1 MENKLISLIIPVYNT
16 SKYLRECLDSVINQ
30 SYKNLEIII
39 INDGSTD
46 NSLDIINEYKEKDG
60 RIKVL
65 DIPNSGGGNARNKGL
80 DIATGDYIGF
90 VDSDDSIELKMYEI
104 MMKEIIKNNV
114 EMSIC
119 DYSLSSTFD
128 INKPI
133 KETIMDNHTLMKEL
147 LKDET
152 ITSHFWRKLYPAKVF
167 KTNRFNNRKVVHDM
181 SLDHILL
188 KEINSAVYFDAP
200 LYIYRQT
207 NPTNLSNTNALKL
220 ESSLNRAKVM
230 IDRIEFTKKYYPD
243 LTNILVNKAAMFIMS
258 SYAKLTL
265 IYKDNKED
273 KKYLE
278 DYLNANLDL
287 FLKDKDTPK
296 YYKVVLYAINH
307 HLKPI
312 VYIASK
318 YYIHG
323 LQHSS

>member
-1 MENKLISLIIPVYNT
+1 MGNKLISLIIPVYNT

-133 KETIMDNHTLMKEL
+133 KETIMDNRTLMKEL

-312 VYIASK
+312 TYIASK
-318 YYIHG
+318 YYISTLKH
-323 LQHSS
+323 

>member
-1 MENKLISLIIPVYNT
+1 MENELISLIIPVYNT
-16 SKYLRECLDSVINQ
+16 EKYLRGCLDCVINQ
-30 SYKNLEIII
+30 TYKNLEIII

-46 NSLDIINEYKEKDG
+46 NSLDIINKYASNDK

-90 VDSDDSIELKMYEI
+90 VDSDDTLELSMYELLMHYI
-104 MMKEIIKNNV
+104 KKNNV
-114 EMSIC
+114 EMAIC
-119 DYSLSSTFD
+119 DYSTSSTYD
-128 INKPI
+128 LNKPI
-133 KETIMDNHTLMKEL
+133 KEVILDNHELMKEL
-147 LKDET
+147 LDDNI

-188 KEINSAVYFDAP
+188 KEINSAVHIDAP
-200 LYIYRQT
+200 LYIYRES
-207 NPTNLSNTNALKL
+207 NPDNLSNTNALKL

-243 LTNILVNKAAMFIMS
+243 LTYILVNKAAMFIMS

-278 DYLNANLDL
+278 DYLDNNLDL

-296 YYKVVLYAINH
+296 YYKIILYSIVKNI
-307 HLKPI
+307 KPI
-312 VYIASK
+312 TYIASK
-318 YYIHG
+318 YYINS
-323 LQHSS
+323 LR